1 MVTAATWESA
11 KVRGIRALNVALD
24 SIKQEIIHA
33 KFTVKV
39 QKKKTL
45 MSDVKVIYFS
55 YQNSVVIK
63 KLNNT

>member
-11 KVRGIRALNVALD
+11 KVRGIRALNVANKKL
-24 SIKQEIIHA
+24 STQSLQYKY
-33 KFTVKV
+33 
-39 QKKKTL
+39 KKKTL
-45 MSDVKVIYFS
+45 MSNVKVIYFS